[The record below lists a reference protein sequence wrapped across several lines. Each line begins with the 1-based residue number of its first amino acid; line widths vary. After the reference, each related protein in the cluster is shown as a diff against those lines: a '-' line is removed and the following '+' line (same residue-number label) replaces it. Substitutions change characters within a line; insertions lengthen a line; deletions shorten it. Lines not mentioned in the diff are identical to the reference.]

1 MEKEDIFFA
10 EEKKTD
16 KEKEGNIL
24 RRKILFLWMMRR
36 TEKENVTIVG
46 QQTNKRTRKDRTTQP
61 RDHGRLRWA
70 ISP

>member
-46 QQTNKRTRKDRTTQP
+46 QRTNK
-61 RDHGRLRWA
+61 
-70 ISP
+70 